1 MLVLKMLPD
10 AIRDGNMIR
19 AVIRATGTN
28 QDGATPGITQPSQ
41 SAQEEL
47 IRKVYKNSALTFD
60 STRYVEAHG
69 TDLVTDVIRD
79 IIQHGLIIHRYRYS
93 NR

>member
-10 AIRDGNMIR
+10 AIRDGDMIR
-19 AVIRATGTN
+19 AVVRATGTN

-79 IIQHGLIIHRYRYS
+79 IIQRGLIIHRYRYS